1 MLLVRSKYLIDFF
14 QSIFFLFIIFSF
26 PCYLLD
32 TISNISNNYLANRIC
47 NIFACILFKLPI
59 TPITYI
65 IISNKLINQLTII
78 SKKHNNPNHIYQS
91 ILLIITYLFFFV
103 TSSINIYFATII
115 NAISYSIYISEILY
129 NFIDNKIYE
138 FNNYVDFYNYNKY
151 TFIPI
156 GFLFS
161 FCMNY
166 IGNYYIPIFYFSFT
180 SLISPILLNYQ
191 FNSYNNLKYQRNIF
205 YYFELPLNLVIY
217 LLHTYLYNN
226 LTIKNLT

>member
-1 MLLVRSKYLIDFF
+1 MLQQSAVLYSY
-14 QSIFFLFIIFSF
+14 QSIFFLWIIFSL
-26 PCYLLD
+26 PCYVLD
-32 TISNISNNYLANRIC
+32 TISNISDNNFANYICSILAS
-47 NIFACILFKLPI
+47 ILFRLPV

-65 IISNKLINQLTII
+65 IVSNKLINQLTII
-78 SKKHNNPNHIYQS
+78 SKKHTNPNHIYQS

-115 NAISYSIYISEILY
+115 NTLSYSIYISEILY
-129 NFIDNKIYE
+129 NFIDNKIYG

-161 FCMNY
+161 FCINY
-166 IGNYYIPIFYFSFT
+166 IGNNHTPLFYFSFT
-180 SLISPILLNYQ
+180 SLISPILLNYK
-191 FNSYNNLKYQRNIF
+191 FNSYNNLKYHRNIF